1 MPFIIDTNV
10 PIVANN
16 RISAQATMPCVL
28 ACIQQLRDIMTKQIV
43 AIDDQWRILRE
54 YGHKIN
60 ASGQPGAGDAFYK
73 WLLSNQANPRHCQR
87 VHITP
92 LETSSDGNDFA
103 EFPNDPELANFDRS
117 DRKFVAVALAHPDKP
132 PIVNATDSD
141 WQHHQ
146 AILATHGVKIVFL
159 CPIPTRSQP

>member
-43 AIDDQWRILRE
+43 VIDDQWRILRE
-54 YGHKIN
+54 YGHKLDPKK
-60 ASGQPGAGDAFYK
+60 QPGLGHIFYK
-73 WLLSNQANPRHCQR
+73 WLFNNQFNPRHCQR
-87 VHITP
+87 LHITP
-92 LETSSDGNDFA
+92 LESSADGNDFA

-141 WQHHQ
+141 WQQ
-146 AILATHGVKIVFL
+146 YQTILATYGVKIEFL
-159 CPIPTRSQP
+159 FPIPTRSQP